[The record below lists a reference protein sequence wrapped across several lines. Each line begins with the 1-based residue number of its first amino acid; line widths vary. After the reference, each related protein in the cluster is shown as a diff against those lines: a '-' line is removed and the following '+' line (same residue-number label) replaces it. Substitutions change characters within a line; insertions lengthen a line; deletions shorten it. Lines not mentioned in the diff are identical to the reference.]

1 MLRSTQCKYPCL
13 RSAGTVGSHTYT
25 PLVAPSASVAPTLC
39 LHGVRLL
46 GGADTA
52 RVAARFGLDHDAT
65 LEALLD
71 FEAVGWVSRT
81 EFGGVR
87 AWSLTDTGRAENER
101 QLAAELDACGG
112 RDETRRAHEEFVALN
127 GRFLQAVTDWQ
138 LRPMSGA
145 TLVSND
151 HSDFRWDDR
160 VIERLV
166 AAGRGL
172 QPVCDGLSGV
182 LTRFDGFG
190 VRYVQAVRRVQAGQT
205 RWVDGIDLDSC
216 HVVWMQLH
224 EDLLATLG
232 LRRGDGS

>member
-1 MLRSTQCKYPCL
+1 MGWRT
-13 RSAGTVGSHTYT
+13 HT
-25 PLVAPSASVAPTLC
+25 PLVAPSASIAQTLC

-52 RVAARFGLDHDAT
+52 RVAARFRLDYGAT

-71 FEAVGWVSRT
+71 FEAVGRVSRT

-87 AWSLTDTGRAENER
+87 AWSLTDAGRAENER

-112 RDETRRAHEEFVALN
+112 REETRRAHEEFVALN
-127 GRFLQAVTDWQ
+127 GLFLQAVTDWQ
-138 LRPMSGA
+138 LRPMPGA

-172 QPVCDGLSGV
+172 QPVCDELSGV
-182 LTRFDGFG
+182 LTRFDGYG
-190 VRYVQAVRRVQAGQT
+190 DRYDKAVQRVRAGET
-205 RWVDGIDLDSC
+205 RWVDAIDLDSC

-232 LRRGDGS
+232 LRRGHSS